1 MAQYALIDGYL
12 DTMRS
17 EIRWR
22 NDLDD
27 VVSEMEDHLYSTVEH
42 LVTRGFESDAAQQTT
57 LDRFGEPTVLAAVY
71 ASTPT
76 GGLAVP
82 TQFTKRAGLFALVAG
97 GLWLLGS
104 VVYLLLMISDDGGA
118 LNWQTYY
125 AAFSAVLLSAG
136 VLTVLSMVGVSK
148 RSGGLGAVAIAGLA
162 IMILGVAA
170 SILAWAMPFWMGIQ
184 AVGLVIFG
192 TAAVRNGTAPK
203 PATILTATG
212 FVIGIAS
219 FIALNAAEVGPTD
232 SYGDQPVAW
241 GIGGAIGMIIVAIG
255 LIGWGRWL
263 RVEEPADINPTA
275 VPA

>member
-212 FVIGIAS
+212 FVLGIAS
-219 FIALNAAEVGPTD
+219 FILLNAAEVGPTD

>member
-1 MAQYALIDGYL
+1 MAHYALIDGYL

-42 LVTRGFESDAAQQTT
+42 LVRRGFEPDAAQRTT

-104 VVYLLLMISDDGGA
+104 VTYLLLMISDDDGA

-136 VLTVLSMVGVSK
+136 VLTVLSMIGVSK
-148 RSGGLGAVAIAGLA
+148 RSGGLGVVANVGLA
-162 IMILGVAA
+162 IMALGVAA
-170 SILAWAMPFWMGIQ
+170 SIIAWAMPLWMGIQ

-192 TAAVRNGTAPK
+192 TAVVRNGTAPK
-203 PATILTATG
+203 TATILTATG
-212 FVIGIAS
+212 FVLGIAS

-241 GIGGAIGMIIVAIG
+241 GVGGAIGMIIVATG

-263 RVEEPADINPTA
+263 RVEEPADIDQTA